1 MASVKRLAIFVVL
14 VLALAMV
21 PAATSAAA
29 GKEPDLDAKAWALID
44 ARTGETLADQD
55 ADEHLPMASTTKMMT
70 AYLTLRSLPM
80 DRMVRAAKYVPGD
93 PSESLM
99 GLETGQKISVRD
111 LLYGLIMLSGN
122 DAAHTLAIE
131 VSGSEE
137 RFVAR
142 MNLAAAMLGLDD
154 THFRNP
160 IGLDAEGHYTSAAD
174 LAKLGR
180 VLMDMPRFR
189 PIAGAR
195 TAVLKSYDPPLTIEN
210 IDTFLLN
217 NEWARGIKTGHTLKA
232 GYVLASDGR
241 RRATELIAT
250 VIGAPT
256 EASRDEESV
265 RLLDYGFSL
274 YTKEVPLR
282 QGKPFTSLPVKF
294 EDGDLKVLA
303 ARSARIGVRKD
314 ERLKVATNLPDEVE
328 GPVSKGERIGMARVT
343 VDGDLIAAVPLRAAK
358 AIAEPS
364 LADRIRAVISTWWP
378 LLLFLVFAIL
388 AVVVI
393 VVRRRRDA
401 DLQRRLKRVARRQ

>member
-1 MASVKRLAIFVVL
+1 MAPVKRLAIL
-14 VLALAMV
+14 VALFLALLTV

-29 GKEPDLDAKAWALID
+29 ENEPDLDAKAWALID

-256 EASRDEESV
+256 ETSRDEESV

-314 ERLKVATNLPDEVE
+314 ETLKVATNLPEEVE
-328 GPVSKGERIGMARVT
+328 GPISKGERIGMARVT
-343 VDGDLIAAVPLRAAK
+343 IDGDLIAAVPLRAAK
-358 AIAEPS
+358 AIAEPG

-378 LLLFLVFAIL
+378 LLLLVVFAIL